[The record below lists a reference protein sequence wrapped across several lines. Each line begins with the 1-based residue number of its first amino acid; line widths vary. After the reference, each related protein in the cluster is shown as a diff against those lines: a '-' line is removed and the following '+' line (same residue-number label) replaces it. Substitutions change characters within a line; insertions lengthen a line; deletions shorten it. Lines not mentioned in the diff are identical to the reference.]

1 MNPHVSEARS
11 VAIVGGYGVVGSQ
24 IASLLAARDPE
35 IELLIAGR
43 DTARAAALA
52 DTLPRAQAMALDLN
66 DRDPLRGLPRPPEL
80 VLCAANDQ
88 HDNLLRACV
97 DRGIALIDI
106 TRWTARIQDA
116 LRTLPATSG
125 AQAPVVLA
133 SSWMASVPATLAA
146 HAARDMPRVTSVE
159 IDILYAL
166 ADRAGPD
173 SVAYLDRLATP
184 FEAMVNG
191 LWSRRRPFV
200 ESARVAFDGAGRART
215 YRLDTP
221 DQMTLPAITGA
232 GSVTAR
238 IAFDDPWATGS
249 LAFLVRSGIW
259 RLVSGPR
266 FAGLRRRMLYNPGEG
281 GHHRVRIRLSG
292 RDAQGVDRVREVALD
307 DPAGQTHL
315 TAVGAV
321 IQIERLLGL
330 RGHERATVPMGA
342 QYAEAVTD
350 GALALETLRSCG
362 VGVSGVD
369 AAGGADSE
377 PEQQAA

>member
-1 MNPHVSEARS
+1 M
-11 VAIVGGYGVVGSQ
+11 
-24 IASLLAARDPE
+24 
-35 IELLIAGR
+35 
-43 DTARAAALA
+43 
-52 DTLPRAQAMALDLN
+52 
-66 DRDPLRGLPRPPEL
+66 
-80 VLCAANDQ
+80 
-88 HDNLLRACV
+88 
-97 DRGIALIDI
+97 
-106 TRWTARIQDA
+106 
-116 LRTLPATSG
+116 RTLPATSG
-125 AQAPVVLA
+125 ARAPVVLA

-146 HAARDMPRVTSVE
+146 HAVRNMHRVISVE

-173 SVAYLDRLATP
+173 SVAYLDRLAAP
-184 FEAMVNG
+184 FEALVDG
-191 LWSRRRPFV
+191 RWIRRRPFA
-200 ESARVAFDGAGRART
+200 ESARVAFDGAGRARS
-215 YRLDTP
+215 YRFDTP

-259 RLVSGPR
+259 RLVSGQR

-281 GHHRVRIRLSG
+281 GHHRLRIRMSG
-292 RDAQGVDRVREVALD
+292 RDAQGVDLVRAVALD

-330 RGHERATVPMGA
+330 RGHDRATVPMGV

-350 GALALETLRSCG
+350 GALALETLRACG
-362 VGVSGVD
+362 VRVAGID
-369 AAGGADSE
+369 TAGGTDSE